1 MILFSSSVN
10 SGNLRIF
17 IPKIVILGK
26 KLKGLL
32 KEKNPKRKKKVLGYF
47 IGNATYFH
55 LSNQHFQKC
64 N

>member
-26 KLKGLL
+26 KLKSLL
-32 KEKNPKRKKKVLGYF
+32 KEKNPKRKKKNLGYF
-47 IGNATYFH
+47 IDNDTYFH

-64 N
+64 D